1 MKKRLIIYLACLF
14 ACLIASCSEKDEV
27 ISNGG
32 EPQNYVPFAINK
44 GVNISNWLSQVDA
57 IPANGFSQAEAQKLA
72 GYGFDHIRKTVLHGR
87 RSEDTGSIHAVA
99 QCHRMVSGC
108 RNESDCRPARIAR
121 SQLQY
126 NGHYIGRSD

>member
-44 GVNISNWLSQVDA
+44 GVN
-57 IPANGFSQAEAQKLA
+57 
-72 GYGFDHIRKTVLHGR
+72 TV
-87 RSEDTGSIHAVA
+87 T
-99 QCHRMVSGC
+99 GC
-108 RNESDCRPARIAR
+108 RR
-121 SQLQY
+121 
-126 NGHYIGRSD
+126 

>member
-44 GVNISNWLSQVDA
+44 GGEYQ
-57 IPANGFSQAEAQKLA
+57 
-72 GYGFDHIRKTVLHGR
+72 
-87 RSEDTGSIHAVA
+87 
-99 QCHRMVSGC
+99 
-108 RNESDCRPARIAR
+108 
-121 SQLQY
+121 
-126 NGHYIGRSD
+126 

>member
-44 GVNISNWLSQVDA
+44 GCLLYTSQTNPDGIIS
-57 IPANGFSQAEAQKLA
+57 
-72 GYGFDHIRKTVLHGR
+72 
-87 RSEDTGSIHAVA
+87 
-99 QCHRMVSGC
+99 
-108 RNESDCRPARIAR
+108 AR
-121 SQLQY
+121 SPRLTLD
-126 NGHYIGRSD
+126 G